1 MHQSYRL
8 LFFSFVFSS
17 WKSRLICLSPADVL
31 GHGTSSFEN
40 LKDYVTSLRKM
51 LPLAS
56 GRAYPGHGAVIP
68 EAPARISTYI
78 HHRQQR
84 EDEIVRLL
92 RHGKLEE
99 ASPNEQSPNPKVSWQ
114 AADLVKKI
122 YPNVPET
129 LLLAA
134 THGVMQVLMKLEDEG
149 RVVNDASGR
158 WTWNVKRPAL

>member
-1 MHQSYRL
+1 M
-8 LFFSFVFSS
+8 FPPP
-17 WKSRLICLSPADVL
+17 KDVL

-40 LKDYVTSLRKM
+40 LKDYVNSLRKM

-92 RHGKLEE
+92 RYGKIEE
-99 ASPNEQSPNPKVSWQ
+99 DKASAKEQSPNPKVSWQ

-122 YPNVPET
+122 YPDVPET
-129 LLLAA
+129 LRLAA

-149 RVVNDASGR
+149 RVVNDADGR
-158 WTWNVKRPAL
+158 WTWNVKRPVL